1 MKIKYVIFSLCY
13 LLSLNTFAGGG
24 GQNGLVSNL
33 STNPSSTSP
42 QTETTESAAFKH
54 KQVGLVFNF
63 EETIGTPTFDQHDA
77 QQLRHFLT
85 QKINE
90 YSCDSKNVTFISA
103 NYQQGAR
110 SEDNMVDDLFQLGYV
125 VLDLSCENTR
135 IVFKISKRDK
145 QLAYAKA
152 VQTNKTD
159 EVVGDCDSCGKVKLS
174 ESLINK
180 FKDEDYGGATV
191 IDFGD
196 DSGSDEEND
205 DEK

>member
-13 LLSLNTFAGGG
+13 LLSLNTYAGGG
-24 GQNGLVSNL
+24 QQNGLSDN
-33 STNPSSTSP
+33 SSSSSS
-42 QTETTESAAFKH
+42 ETTTAESATFNH

-77 QQLRHFLT
+77 QQLRGFLT

-90 YSCDSKNVTFISA
+90 YSCDSKNVKFISA
-103 NYQQGAR
+103 NYQQGVR

-125 VLDLSCENTR
+125 VLDLSCENTY

-145 QLAYAKA
+145 QLAYTK
-152 VQTNKTD
+152 VVRTNNTN
-159 EVVGDCDSCGKVKLS
+159 EEAGDCDSCGKVKLS

-180 FKDEDYGGATV
+180 FKDEDYGGTTI

-196 DSGSDEEND
+196 DSSINEENGD
-205 DEK
+205 DK